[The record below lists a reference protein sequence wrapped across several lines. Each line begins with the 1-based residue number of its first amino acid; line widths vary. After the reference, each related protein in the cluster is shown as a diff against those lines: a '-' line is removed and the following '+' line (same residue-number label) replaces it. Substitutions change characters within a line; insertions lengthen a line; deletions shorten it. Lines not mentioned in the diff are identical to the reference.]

1 MQPFEQAWIL
11 LKAGPHARR
20 GSMTGIPEKLTQNRY
35 RTLDAEGN
43 LGFLGPQHN
52 RMHPADVMP
61 LLAQRGL
68 NEGQL
73 IDTVGMNIDV
83 TGQDADLPTGRND
96 PMFRSPPA
104 GTIHHFKDGHVLG
117 ITNDTRELN
126 DLTSNLAQS
135 NLNMF
140 DSPVPFG
147 QYQIDEGAIPNPD
160 FQ

>member
-1 MQPFEQAWIL
+1 MMEPFDQAWIL
-11 LKAGPHARR
+11 LKAGPYARR
-20 GSMTGIPEKLTQNRY
+20 GSMTGVPEKLTQNRY

-83 TGQDADLPTGRND
+83 TGQDPDLPTGLND
-96 PMFRSPPA
+96 PSLTGSA

-117 ITNDTRELN
+117 TMNTSGLN

-135 NLNMF
+135 RLNMF

-147 QYQIDEGAIPNPD
+147 QYQIDEESMNRPD

>member
-1 MQPFEQAWIL
+1 MKPIDAAWKV
-11 LKAGPHARR
+11 LKAGPYAHR

-83 TGQDADLPTGRND
+83 TGQTDLPTGRDD
-96 PMFRSPPA
+96 PSISGSA

-117 ITNDTRELN
+117 TMDTSGLN
-126 DLTSNLAQS
+126 DLTSDLAQS
-135 NLNMF
+135 RLNMF

-147 QYQIDEGAIPNPD
+147 QYQINEGSMDRPD